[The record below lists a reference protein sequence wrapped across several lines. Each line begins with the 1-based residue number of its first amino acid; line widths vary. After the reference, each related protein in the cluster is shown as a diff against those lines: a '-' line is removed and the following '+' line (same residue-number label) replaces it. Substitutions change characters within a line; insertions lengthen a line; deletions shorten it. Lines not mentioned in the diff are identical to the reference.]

1 MGIGAGILP
10 MAINEGKVYFL
21 FSRERPSDTFK
32 ESGMWSDFGG
42 ADEKD
47 ESAMET
53 AIREGYE
60 ESSGLLGTIKDIIF
74 LVKKKC
80 VKHILIPKY
89 VTYVVLVDYDP
100 ELPQR
105 FEKDYKIIN
114 DNFPEFVKKSNGYY
128 EKDKLMWIEKKDL
141 KKNLKIMRP
150 WYREVIQQLINEEA
164 PSLEQYDEID
174 CI

>member
-21 FSRERPSDTFK
+21 FSRERASETFK
-32 ESGMWSDFGG
+32 EAGMWSDFGG
-42 ADEKD
+42 KDEKG
-47 ESAMET
+47 ETPMAT

-80 VKHILIPKY
+80 VKQILIEKY
-89 VTYVVLVDYDP
+89 KTFVVLIDYDP
-100 ELPQR
+100 ELPAK
-105 FEKDYKIIN
+105 FKEDYTIVN
-114 DNFPEFVKKSNGYY
+114 ENFPKFVKKDNGYY
-128 EKDKLMWIEKKDL
+128 EKDRLKWIEKKKL

-150 WYREVIQQLINEEA
+150 WYKKVVEQLINDEE
-164 PSLEQYDEID
+164 PPEEHID
-174 CI
+174 SI

>member
-10 MAINEGKVYFL
+10 MAINDGKVYFL
-21 FSRERPSDTFK
+21 FSRERNLGEFK
-32 ESGMWSDFGG
+32 ESGLWSDFGG
-42 ADEKD
+42 KDEKN
-47 ESAMET
+47 ESPIET

-80 VKHILIPKY
+80 VKQILIPNY
-89 VTYVVLVDYDP
+89 ATYVVLIDYDP
-100 ELPQR
+100 ELPKR
-105 FEKDYKIIN
+105 FREDFKLIHSE
-114 DNFPEFVKKSNGYY
+114 FPDFVKKENGFY
-128 EKDKLMWIEKKDL
+128 EKDKLKWIEKKDL

-150 WYREVIQQLINEEA
+150 WYKEVVNHLINDYSENEV
-164 PSLEQYDEID
+164 ID